1 MIWTAFQW
9 WCNLM
14 GALHNVTGYQKMCP
28 GVTSL
33 TPREKLLKMQEALHS
48 LEAITGK
55 LSLDFNNWAGFVTT
69 QPQWDLNVSLWNC
82 TSIGF
87 CQAHRSPSISY
98 NSWHMGTEKKET
110 KFTWD
115 KCCAPCFGGWLQ
127 TALIKPESS
136 TRVSH
141 SISQACL
148 GQGHSSLTV
157 CPDTGRA
164 DLRACWAQGAA
175 KPPAKSSLDQL

>member
-9 WCNLM
+9 WCNVM

-55 LSLDFNNWAGFVTT
+55 LSLDFSNWAGFVTT
-69 QPQWDLNVSLWNC
+69 QPQWGLKCFVMKLCLHWLL
-82 TSIGF
+82 
-87 CQAHRSPSISY
+87 QAHRSPSISY
-98 NSWHMGTEKKET
+98 NSWHMGTEKKGT
-110 KFTWD
+110 KFTSD
-115 KCCAPCFGGWLQ
+115 RCCAPCFGGWRQ
-127 TALIKPESS
+127 TALTKPESS

-141 SISQACL
+141 SINQACL

-164 DLRACWAQGAA
+164 DLRAGWAQGAA
-175 KPPAKSSLDQL
+175 KPPAKSSLDRL